1 MALPLTYHWRH
12 LLVRRTTSLLT
23 MAVVAAVVAALTW
36 ILGFAFALRTSLAV
50 ARDDHKLMVLRR
62 GSTSE
67 STSAIPVADY
77 NKLTQVTGVAR
88 DPNTAAPLISPE
100 MIVQVSLPRQRDGGR
115 TSANV
120 AVRGVTPIA
129 LQVHRSVH
137 LTGPLFATGTQ
148 EIIVGA
154 KAAAQFMGLQLGDVV
169 NLGFGNDRG
178 YKVVGYFTADG
189 GPLESEIWGYLPS
202 LLNAYNRSMYSS
214 AALRLAPDA
223 DPAAVIQ
230 QISGPA
236 IQLDAQTEAE
246 YWNGQT
252 GRVRAYLGI
261 VGALVL
267 VMAVAAACS
276 IANTMYALVAGRVRE
291 IAMLRTIGFSRRQIL
306 LGFVLEAVLLAVL
319 GGAVGCAACALWLA
333 LAGRTKDMLGASSF
347 ATLAFEIRLTP
358 MVVTVA
364 LVAVTLVGALGAFL
378 PARRAARV
386 EVITA
391 LREA

>member
-67 STSAIPVADY
+67 SMSAIPVADY
-77 NKLTQVTGVAR
+77 NKLIQVTGLAR
-88 DPNTAAPLISPE
+88 DPNDIPLISPE
-100 MIVQVSLPRQRDGGR
+100 MLVQVALPRQRDGGK

-120 AVRGVTPIA
+120 AVRGVTPVA
-129 LQVHRSVH
+129 LQIHRAVRLS
-137 LTGPLFATGTQ
+137 GPLFDTGTQ

-378 PARRAARV
+378 PARRAAHV

>member
-12 LLVRRTTSLLT
+12 LFVRRTTTLLT

-36 ILGFAFALRTSLAV
+36 ILGFAFALQSSLAV

-67 STSAIPVADY
+67 SMSAIPIADY
-77 NKLTQVTGVAR
+77 NKLTQVIGVAR
-88 DPNTAAPLISPE
+88 DPNTGTPLISPE
-100 MIVQVSLPRQRDGGR
+100 MLVQVSLPRQRDGGR
-115 TSANV
+115 TSANL

-129 LQVHRSVH
+129 LQVHRNVR
-137 LTGPLFATGTQ
+137 LTGPLFSTGTQ

-154 KAAAQFMGLQLGDVV
+154 KAAAQFQGLELGDFV

-189 GPLESEIWGYLPS
+189 GPMESEIWGYLPS
-202 LLNAYNRSMYSS
+202 LLNAYNRTMYSS
-214 AALRLAPDA
+214 AALRVDPGTDPDS
-223 DPAAVIQ
+223 VIE
-230 QISGPA
+230 QIAGPA
-236 IQLDAQTEAE
+236 IQLDAKTEAE
-246 YWNGQT
+246 YWTKQT
-252 GRVRAYLGI
+252 GRVRAYLSI
-261 VGALVL
+261 VATLVL
-267 VMAVAAACS
+267 VMGIAAACS

-306 LGFVLEAVLLAVL
+306 VGFVLEAVLLSVL
-319 GGAVGCAACALWLA
+319 GGAVGCAACAAWLG
-333 LAGRTKDMLGASSF
+333 LAGHTKDIYGASSF
-347 ATLAFEIRLTP
+347 STLAFDIRLTP
-358 MVVTVA
+358 LVIVVA
-364 LVAVTLVGALGAFL
+364 LAAVTAVGALGAFL